1 MVSPLAQD
9 TYFIATENFEA
20 TYSEFENL
28 YREHYGEMRA
38 RLSALGNEISP
49 YNPRLDEYFRASRGG
64 YLLTFTARCFGHPV
78 GYANV
83 YVTNDMH
90 NGDRIAQEDA
100 LFVTKGHR
108 KGVGRKLTLY
118 GLDQLRQMGVSR
130 LNVSAVT
137 DTRAVSLWSRLG
149 FRAVATEMVYQF

>member
-1 MVSPLAQD
+1 
-9 TYFIATENFEA
+9 
-20 TYSEFENL
+20 
-28 YREHYGEMRA
+28 
-38 RLSALGNEISP
+38 
-49 YNPRLDEYFRASRGG
+49 
-64 YLLTFTARCFGHPV
+64 LLTFTARCFGHPV

-118 GLDQLRQMGVSR
+118 GLNQLRQMGVSR

-149 FRAVATEMVYQF
+149 FLAVATEMVYQF